1 MDRKL
6 PKMGKIIGGWR
17 TLFDLVRERYEI
29 TSKFLLHIGEKLFLQ
44 TSKSRKYSNRI
55 RGARRSSWPQKCP
68 IFQKNEPFY
77 FQAEIIQQVMIL
89 VSIPMFWGSKNSVRQ
104 VSKITNFH
112 FMLKKCKFQNNFES
126 TDNRVYFDT
135 VFFGINKGNRTHCRG
150 HKTHI
155 PLQIYQ

>member
-1 MDRKL
+1 
-6 PKMGKIIGGWR
+6 MGKIIGGWR
-17 TLFDLVRERYEI
+17 TLFDLVITRYEI
-29 TSKFLLHIGEKLFLQ
+29 TTNFLLHIGEYLFLH
-44 TSKSRKYSNRI
+44 TTKTKEILKSHK
-55 RGARRSSWPQKCP
+55 RRSQELVAPKISHLS
-68 IFQKNEPFY
+68 KNEHFY

-89 VSIPMFWGSKNSVRQ
+89 VSIPMFWGSINSVRQ